1 MKITVSTLLLL
12 TLVGLL
18 PWNAQESPTPEPPEP
33 GPVNYG
39 DYSSIHEAAE
49 QFYARKSFQRA
60 HDAYLRAQE
69 LTLEQDQARW
79 VEFRLADTLWRS
91 RASTQSSDPSQ
102 LEEAQRQLQ
111 ELLRRE
117 QEDRV
122 AAEINQS
129 LGDYHWIRR
138 NARNWQQAWPYYQ
151 KALDYWA
158 GSRDLEVAR
167 QRYLQA
173 IFSVSLPHWEDQGY
187 YYGYYGN
194 YLPLPI
200 LQNTLNLARTDA
212 EKTQA
217 HYLLATTLAAQGNWT
232 QKKRAGRHFEAALE
246 AGRSM
251 DWYDD
256 ALFRF
261 SQFMSSTGRIRIREN
276 GQWYNEPDYTRAV
289 ELLRRLLRD
298 YSKGETR
305 YYDQARRQL
314 QEITGPKIGIGVA
327 SVFLPDSEIQF
338 HLNWRNVHS
347 IRLELYPI
355 DLVDEVSLHLETKQ
369 VNWIDT
375 IHVQGRPTLKT
386 WARPV
391 ENESD
396 HQPGSSQER
405 LEKLPVGAYLLIAK
419 VGGKE
424 ARDLILVSESSLV
437 LKTHGSSALLYM
449 CSAQDG
455 SPLAGAEFSIW
466 RYSSGRDRWQLRR
479 GRTGDDG
486 VARVRFTRE
495 GNHSHSFFA
504 AVSHGDQQAF
514 SRGQGYSPQHSKWK
528 VYVLTDR
535 PAYRPGEEAHW
546 KLVARL
552 ESPQGYSTPSD
563 QELEIEIT
571 DPKGVRIEKTG
582 VTLNRFGSGWGSL
595 ELTQAMPLGEYKI
608 NFWDQGRK
616 NWIGSETLLR
626 LEEYKL
632 PEFRVR
638 VEPPREDDRPRVF
651 SLGEEV
657 EVKVLT
663 EYYFGGPVVG
673 AETEIIVFQRPF
685 QQYWRPPGEFSWLRD
700 ADNSWNRQY
709 GGWRG
714 QEVKRVTVKTD
725 EDGIA
730 SVTIDT
736 STVGLQ
742 DVEFEIEA
750 RVRDSSRREVV
761 SSGRV
766 RVTRQRYFAYL
777 QPDHH
782 LYRPGDKVE
791 LKIHTLDANQR
802 PLQAEGIVTVY
813 QSRWEEIWIDQLGR
827 ESGAAE
833 FRKRQAGRAGVQLPA
848 GWRLKYRGYRD
859 EELLSRRMRTD
870 EEGLAE
876 LAFSAKSEGYYRIRW
891 VSDREADFPV
901 KSEAQ
906 VWVGDRRSQELGYRH
921 GGLEIVLDQ
930 DTARVGQP
938 LTAMLAS
945 HTSDRWV
952 LLSVEAEDLYSY
964 QVVHL
969 EGTVKLVQIDIG
981 AQHVPNVFLRAFMVS
996 DTQIHE
1002 DTKQLIVPP
1011 AQNAVQVEIVANQDE
1026 YLPRKKGQMTLMTRD
1041 EHGNPVSAE
1050 VAFGVVDDS
1059 VYAIQDD
1066 YASDPLRFFFGRKR
1080 SLQVQ
1085 TQSTFKQKS
1094 YLRLEED
1101 KDGNLVIAGNRQDRG
1116 GGVAGLATGASRGVL
1131 GVDFSRRAS
1140 ASNGREFF
1148 AADMVAESESME
1160 FRSRSNLGIVG
1171 GYAVAQKA
1179 AAAQSQGAQPVQV
1192 RSDFSTTIL
1201 WTPDVITGED
1211 GKAIVPVTFNDTL
1224 TTWRVTARAITSDDH
1239 FGQGT
1244 TTVVTNQPL
1253 MVRLQSPRFFL
1264 TGDTVTVSAVVNNN
1278 TGRALRTSVELLA
1291 SGLGFPLSEARKS
1304 VSIEAQG
1311 DTRVDWRF
1319 KVEHRGE
1326 TRIKVVARADNYSD
1340 AMEKV
1345 YPVFEHGI
1353 EKLIATSGKSVAE
1366 LLQIPLDLPARKPE
1380 STRVTIQVTPSLAV
1394 TMLDALPYLIDYPYG
1409 CTEQTMSRFLP
1420 AAITARTLRRMGL
1433 EAEDIAGKLFGG
1445 IEAETASQTHRKGPR
1460 DLRLLDDMIE
1470 RGLQRLYDFQHS
1482 DGGWGW
1488 WKEGD
1493 SDHFMTAYVVWG
1505 LSLALEAEM
1514 EVKSDVLQRAARF
1527 LDQEIVEAETT
1538 PDLQAWMLHG
1548 LSAYRSVSRTGPS
1561 SFQVNAF
1568 NHLWD
1573 NRERLNAYT
1582 RALLALSAHQM
1593 NNPPRALTLIENL
1606 ENGVKQNRL
1615 PLQSQLIGRSS
1626 PGKGGLPTA
1635 HWGEDGIHWRWSEGG
1650 VEATAFA
1657 LRALLQISPDHELVD
1672 PVINWLIKNRRGAQ
1686 WSSTRD
1692 TAIVVLALN
1701 DYLEVS
1707 GELEQEVGY
1716 EVRVNGQK
1724 IAERHISGAELLSAP
1739 SRFVIDPEM
1748 IRDQANQIEI
1758 RRTDGEAPLYYM
1770 VEARFFSLEEPI
1782 RAEGYEIF
1790 SQREYYR
1797 LVPRPTLLN
1806 GHVLERVLVKDGETL
1821 KSGERL
1827 EVVLTIEAKNNYEY
1841 LVFEDLKPAGLEAV
1855 ALRSGGPVYARQL
1868 RSSAVSVD
1876 GSPEEQGLSG
1886 AEENRLTGR
1895 TRWVH
1900 RELRD
1905 RKVAFFIDK
1914 LPEGFW
1920 ELRYELRAET
1930 PGDFHALPLLGYAMY
1945 VPEIRTNS
1953 EEIRVSVAD

>member
-1 MKITVSTLLLL
+1 M
-12 TLVGLL
+12 
-18 PWNAQESPTPEPPEP
+18 
-33 GPVNYG
+33 
-39 DYSSIHEAAE
+39 
-49 QFYARKSFQRA
+49 
-60 HDAYLRAQE
+60 
-69 LTLEQDQARW
+69 
-79 VEFRLADTLWRS
+79 
-91 RASTQSSDPSQ
+91 
-102 LEEAQRQLQ
+102 
-111 ELLRRE
+111 
-117 QEDRV
+117 
-122 AAEINQS
+122 
-129 LGDYHWIRR
+129 
-138 NARNWQQAWPYYQ
+138 
-151 KALDYWA
+151 
-158 GSRDLEVAR
+158 AR
-167 QRYLQA
+167 QRYLQ
-173 IFSVSLPHWEDQGY
+173 IVFSVSLPHWQDQGY

-194 YLPLPI
+194 YLPL
-200 LQNTLNLARTDA
+200 QNTLNLARTDV

-232 QKKRAGRHFEAALE
+232 QKRRATPHFEATLE
-246 AGRSM
+246 AGKRV

-261 SQFMSSTGRIRIREN
+261 AQFMSNTGRIRLREN
-276 GQWYNEPDYTRAV
+276 GQWYNEPDYVRAV

-305 YYDQARRQL
+305 YYDQAKNLLKQ
-314 QEITGPKIGIGVA
+314 ITGPTIGVGV
-327 SVFLPDSEIQF
+327 SNVFLPESEIQF

-355 DLVDEVSLHLETKQ
+355 ELVDEVSLHLETKQ
-369 VNWIDT
+369 VNWIET
-375 IHVQGRPTLKT
+375 LRVQGRPTLRS
-386 WARPV
+386 WAKPV

-405 LEKLPVGAYLLIAK
+405 LEKLSPGAYLLVAK
-419 VGGKE
+419 AGGKE

-449 CSAQDG
+449 CSALDG
-455 SPLAGAEFSIW
+455 SPVAGAEFSIW
-466 RYSSGRDRWQLRR
+466 RFSSRHDSWQVRR
-479 GRTGDDG
+479 GQTGDDG

-495 GNHSHSFFA
+495 GNNSYSFFA

-514 SRGQGYSPQHSKWK
+514 SQGHGYSQQHSKWK

-552 ESPQGYSTPSD
+552 ESPQGYLTPSD

-571 DPKGVRIEKTG
+571 DPKGASVEKTRI
-582 VTLNRFGSGWGSL
+582 TLNRFGSGWGNL
-595 ELTQAMPLGEYKI
+595 ELTDAMPLGEYKI
-608 NFWDQGRK
+608 GFWDQGRK
-616 NWIGSETLLR
+616 NWIGSQTLLR

-638 VEPPREDDRPRVF
+638 VEPPRQDDRPRVF
-651 SLGEEV
+651 SLGEQV
-657 EVKVLT
+657 EVKVVT

-673 AETEIIVFQRPF
+673 ADTEIIVFQRPF
-685 QQYWRPPGEFSWLRD
+685 QQYWRPPDEFAWLRD
-700 ADNSWNRQY
+700 PDTSWNRHY
-709 GGWRG
+709 GGGRG
-714 QEVKRVTVKTD
+714 QEVKRTTVKTN
-725 EDGIA
+725 ENGTA
-730 SVTIDT
+730 SVSIDT
-736 STVGLQ
+736 SSIGLQ

-761 SSGRV
+761 SNGRV

-777 QPDHH
+777 QPGHH

-791 LKIHTLDANQR
+791 LKIHTLDANQL
-802 PLQAEGIVTVY
+802 PLQAEGTVTVS
-813 QSRWEEIWIDQLGR
+813 QSRWEEIWIDHLGR
-827 ESGAAE
+827 ESSAE
-833 FRKRQAGRAGVQLPA
+833 ELRKRQAGRSGVELPP

-859 EELLSRRMRTD
+859 EEILSRRMRTD
-870 EEGLAE
+870 EEGQAE
-876 LAFSAKSEGYYRIRW
+876 LVFPAKSEGYYRIRW

-901 KSEAQ
+901 QSEAQ
-906 VWVGDRRSQELGYRH
+906 VWVGDRQSQELGYRH
-921 GGLEIVLDQ
+921 SGLEIVLDQ

-969 EGTVKLVQIDIG
+969 AGTVKLVQIDIG

-1002 DTKQLIVPP
+1002 DTKPLIVPP
-1011 AQNAVQVEIVANQDE
+1011 SQNAVQVEIVAGQKE
-1026 YLPRKKGQMTLMTRD
+1026 YLPREKGQMTLITRD

-1080 SLQVQ
+1080 GLNVQ
-1085 TQSTFKQKS
+1085 TQSTFQQKS

-1101 KDGNLVIAGNRQDRG
+1101 KDGNLVMTGNRQDRG
-1116 GGVAGLATGASRGVL
+1116 RGVAGQAMGASRGEL
-1131 GVDFSRRAS
+1131 SSSLRHS
-1140 ASNGREFF
+1140 SNGREF
-1148 AADMVAESESME
+1148 AAFDMVAESESFE
-1160 FRSRSNLGIVG
+1160 FRANARMKMVG

-1179 AAAQSQGAQPVQV
+1179 AAGPASLEAVQV

-1211 GKAIVPVTFNDTL
+1211 GKATVPVTFNDTL
-1224 TTWRVTARAITSDDH
+1224 TTWRATARAFTSDDH

-1264 TGDTVTVSAVVNNN
+1264 TGDTVTVSAVINNN
-1278 TGRALRTSVELLA
+1278 TKRAMRADVQLLA
-1291 SGLGFPLSEARKS
+1291 ADLGSPLSAAARTI
-1304 VSIEAQG
+1304 SIDAEG

-1319 KVEHRGE
+1319 KVEHPGE
-1326 TRIKVVARADNYSD
+1326 TRLKVVARADDYSD
-1340 AMEKV
+1340 AMERV

-1353 EKLIATSGKSVAE
+1353 EKLIATSGKSMEE

-1420 AAITARTLRRMGL
+1420 AAITARTLRRLGL

-1493 SDHFMTAYVVWG
+1493 SDHFMTAYVLWG

-1514 EVKSDVLQRAARF
+1514 DVKGDVLQRAARF

-1548 LSAYRSVSRTGPS
+1548 LSAYRSVSRSSPS

-1568 NHLWD
+1568 NHLWN

-1593 NNPPRALTLIENL
+1593 NNPPRAQTLIENL
-1606 ENGVKQNRL
+1606 ENGVKRDQL
-1615 PLQSQLIGRSS
+1615 PLQSKLIQRSS
-1626 PGKGGLPTA
+1626 PGNGGLPTA

-1657 LRALLQISPDHELVD
+1657 LRALLQISPDNELVD
-1672 PVINWLIKNRRGAQ
+1672 SVINWLIKNRRGAQ

-1716 EVRVNGQK
+1716 EVRVNGEK

-1739 SRFVIDPEM
+1739 SRFAIDPAM
-1748 IRDQANQIEI
+1748 IRDGTNQIEI
-1758 RRTDGEAPLYYM
+1758 RRTAGEAPLYYM

-1782 RAEGYEIF
+1782 QAEGYEIF

-1806 GHVLERVLVKDGETL
+1806 GHVLERVRVKDGDTL
-1821 KSGERL
+1821 GSGERL
-1827 EVVLTIEAKNNYEY
+1827 EVVLRIEAKNNYEY

-1868 RSSAVSVD
+1868 RSSAVSSEAPPGKGPSV
-1876 GSPEEQGLSG
+1876 SAPPQREQSISG
-1886 AEENRLTGR
+1886 TDQSRLTGR

>member
-375 IHVQGRPTLKT
+375 LHVQGRPTLKT

-514 SRGQGYSPQHSKWK
+514 SRGHGYSPQHSKWK

-1085 TQSTFKQKS
+1085 TQSTFQQKS

-1291 SGLGFPLSEARKS
+1291 SGLGSPLSEARKS

-1353 EKLIATSGKSVAE
+1353 EKLIATSGKSMAE

-1606 ENGVKQNRL
+1606 ENGVKQDRL

>member
-1 MKITVSTLLLL
+1 MKITVSTLILL
-12 TLVGLL
+12 TLVSLL
-18 PWNAQESPTPEPPEP
+18 PWNAQEGSGQEPPEP

-39 DYSSIHEAAE
+39 DYSSIQEAAE

-60 HDAYLRAQE
+60 YDAYLRARDLQ
-69 LTLEQDQARW
+69 LDPDQTRW

-91 RASTQSSDPSQ
+91 KASTQSSDPSQ

-111 ELLRRE
+111 ELLRKE
-117 QEDRV
+117 SKDVV
-122 AAEINQS
+122 AAEIHQS
-129 LGDYHWIRR
+129 LGDYHWMRR
-138 NARNWQQAWPYYQ
+138 NARNWHLAWPYYQ

-173 IFSVSLPHWEDQGY
+173 IFSVSLPHWQDQGY

-200 LQNTLNLARTDA
+200 LQNTLNLARTEA
-212 EKTQA
+212 EKTRA

-232 QKKRAGRHFEAALE
+232 QKKRASRHFEAALE
-246 AGRSM
+246 TGRSM

-261 SQFMSSTGRIRIREN
+261 SQFMSNTGRIRLREN
-276 GQWYNEPDYTRAV
+276 GQWYNEPDYIRAV

-305 YYDQARRQL
+305 YYDQAKRQL
-314 QEITGPKIGIGVA
+314 QEITGARIGIGVS

-375 IHVQGRPTLKT
+375 LHVQGRPTLKT

-391 ENESD
+391 ENEAD

-405 LEKLPVGAYLLIAK
+405 LEKLPPGAYLLVAK
-419 VGGKE
+419 AGGKE
-424 ARDLILVSESSLV
+424 ARDRILVSESSLV

-455 SPLAGAEFSIW
+455 SPVAGAEFSIW

-495 GNHSHSFFA
+495 GNNSHSFFA

-514 SRGQGYSPQHSKWK
+514 SQGHGYSPQHSKWK

-632 PEFRVR
+632 PEFRVQ
-638 VEPPREDDRPRVF
+638 VEPPREEGHPRVF

-657 EVKVLT
+657 EVKVLA

-673 AETEIIVFQRPF
+673 AEVEIIVFQRPF
-685 QQYWRPPGEFSWLRD
+685 QQYWRPPDEFSWLRD

-725 EDGIA
+725 EDGSA

-791 LKIHTLDANQR
+791 LNIHTLDANQR
-802 PLQAEGIVTVY
+802 PLQAEGTVTVY
-813 QSRWEEIWIDQLGR
+813 QSRWEEIWIDHLGR
-827 ESGAAE
+827 ESSAAE
-833 FRKRQAGRAGVQLPA
+833 LRRRQAGRSGVRLPP

-870 EEGLAE
+870 EEGQAE

-901 KSEAQ
+901 RSETQ
-906 VWVGDRRSQELGYRH
+906 VWVGERRSQELGYRH
-921 GGLEIVLDQ
+921 GGLEIVLDR

-969 EGTVKLVQIDIG
+969 EGTVKLVQIDIE

-996 DTQIHE
+996 DAQIHE

-1011 AQNAVQVEIVANQDE
+1011 SQNAIQVEIVANQDE
-1026 YLPRKKGQMTLMTRD
+1026 YLPRKKGQMTLITRD

-1085 TQSTFKQKS
+1085 TQSTFQQKR

-1101 KDGNLVIAGNRQDRG
+1101 ADGNLIMAGNRQDLG
-1116 GGVAGLATGASRGVL
+1116 GGIAGVVSRGAV
-1131 GVDFSRRAS
+1131 GQDRRSRS
-1140 ASNGREFF
+1140 GRLENF
-1148 AADMVAESESME
+1148 AADAVMAESESRLFQANASME
-1160 FRSRSNLGIVG
+1160 MAA
-1171 GYAVAQKA
+1171 GYAVARKA
-1179 AAAQSQGAQPVQV
+1179 AAAPQSQATQPVQV

-1211 GKAIVPVTFNDTL
+1211 GKAIIPVTFNDTL
-1224 TTWRVTARAITSDDH
+1224 TTWRATARAITSDDH

-1244 TTVVTNQPL
+1244 TSVITNQPL

-1291 SGLGFPLSEARKS
+1291 SGLGSPLSEARKS
-1304 VSIEAQG
+1304 VSIEADG

-1319 KVEHRGE
+1319 KVEHPGE
-1326 TRIKVVARADNYSD
+1326 TRLKVVARAANYSD

-1353 EKLIATSGKSVAE
+1353 EKLIATSGKSMEE
-1366 LLQIPLDLPARKPE
+1366 LLRIPLDLPARKPE
-1380 STRVTIQVTPSLAV
+1380 STRVTVQVTPSLAV

-1433 EAEDIAGKLFGG
+1433 EPADIAGKLFGG
-1445 IEAETASQTHRKGPR
+1445 IEAEPASQTHRKGPR

-1470 RGLQRLYDFQHS
+1470 KGLQRLYDFQHS

-1568 NHLWD
+1568 NHLWN

-1593 NNPPRALTLIENL
+1593 NNPPRAHTLIENL
-1606 ENGVKQNRL
+1606 ENGVKRDQL
-1615 PLQSQLIGRSS
+1615 PLQSQLIQRSS
-1626 PGKGGLPTA
+1626 AGKGGLPTA

-1686 WSSTRD
+1686 WSNTRD

-1701 DYLEVS
+1701 DYLGVR

-1716 EVRVNGQK
+1716 EVLVNGEK

-1739 SRFVIDPEM
+1739 SRFAIDPDL

-1782 RAEGYEIF
+1782 QAEGYEIF

-1806 GHVLERVLVKDGETL
+1806 GHVLERIRVQDGETL

-1827 EVVLTIEAKNNYEY
+1827 EVVLRIEAKNNYEY

-1868 RSSAVSVD
+1868 RSSAVSAD
-1876 GSPEEQGLSG
+1876 GSPGEQSLSG
-1886 AEENRLTGR
+1886 TEENRLTGR

>member
-375 IHVQGRPTLKT
+375 LHVQGRPTLKT

-514 SRGQGYSPQHSKWK
+514 SRGHGYSPQHSKWK

-1085 TQSTFKQKS
+1085 TQSTFQQKS
-1094 YLRLEED
+1094 CLRLEED

-1291 SGLGFPLSEARKS
+1291 SGLGSPLSEGPQ
-1304 VSIEAQG
+1304 E
-1311 DTRVDWRF
+1311 RF
-1319 KVEHRGE
+1319 DRGPG
-1326 TRIKVVARADNYSD
+1326 RH
-1340 AMEKV
+1340 
-1345 YPVFEHGI
+1345 PG
-1353 EKLIATSGKSVAE
+1353 G
-1366 LLQIPLDLPARKPE
+1366 
-1380 STRVTIQVTPSLAV
+1380 LAV
-1394 TMLDALPYLIDYPYG
+1394 
-1409 CTEQTMSRFLP
+1409 
-1420 AAITARTLRRMGL
+1420 
-1433 EAEDIAGKLFGG
+1433 
-1445 IEAETASQTHRKGPR
+1445 
-1460 DLRLLDDMIE
+1460 
-1470 RGLQRLYDFQHS
+1470 
-1482 DGGWGW
+1482 
-1488 WKEGD
+1488 
-1493 SDHFMTAYVVWG
+1493 
-1505 LSLALEAEM
+1505 
-1514 EVKSDVLQRAARF
+1514 
-1527 LDQEIVEAETT
+1527 
-1538 PDLQAWMLHG
+1538 
-1548 LSAYRSVSRTGPS
+1548 
-1561 SFQVNAF
+1561 
-1568 NHLWD
+1568 
-1573 NRERLNAYT
+1573 
-1582 RALLALSAHQM
+1582 
-1593 NNPPRALTLIENL
+1593 
-1606 ENGVKQNRL
+1606 
-1615 PLQSQLIGRSS
+1615 
-1626 PGKGGLPTA
+1626 
-1635 HWGEDGIHWRWSEGG
+1635 
-1650 VEATAFA
+1650 
-1657 LRALLQISPDHELVD
+1657 
-1672 PVINWLIKNRRGAQ
+1672 
-1686 WSSTRD
+1686 
-1692 TAIVVLALN
+1692 
-1701 DYLEVS
+1701 
-1707 GELEQEVGY
+1707 
-1716 EVRVNGQK
+1716 
-1724 IAERHISGAELLSAP
+1724 
-1739 SRFVIDPEM
+1739 
-1748 IRDQANQIEI
+1748 
-1758 RRTDGEAPLYYM
+1758 
-1770 VEARFFSLEEPI
+1770 
-1782 RAEGYEIF
+1782 
-1790 SQREYYR
+1790 
-1797 LVPRPTLLN
+1797 
-1806 GHVLERVLVKDGETL
+1806 
-1821 KSGERL
+1821 
-1827 EVVLTIEAKNNYEY
+1827 
-1841 LVFEDLKPAGLEAV
+1841 
-1855 ALRSGGPVYARQL
+1855 
-1868 RSSAVSVD
+1868 
-1876 GSPEEQGLSG
+1876 
-1886 AEENRLTGR
+1886 
-1895 TRWVH
+1895 
-1900 RELRD
+1900 
-1905 RKVAFFIDK
+1905 
-1914 LPEGFW
+1914 
-1920 ELRYELRAET
+1920 
-1930 PGDFHALPLLGYAMY
+1930 
-1945 VPEIRTNS
+1945 
-1953 EEIRVSVAD
+1953 

>member
-1 MKITVSTLLLL
+1 MKTTVSALILL
-12 TLVGLL
+12 TLVSLL
-18 PWNAQESPTPEPPEP
+18 TWNTQEGSTPEQPEP

-39 DYSSIHEAAE
+39 DYSSIHKAGE
-49 QFYARKSFQRA
+49 QFYARKSFQRT
-60 HDAYLRAQE
+60 HDTYLRARDLQ
-69 LTLEQDQARW
+69 LDPDQTRW

-91 RASTQSSDPSQ
+91 RASTQSSDTSQ
-102 LEEAQRQLQ
+102 LEEAERQLQ

-117 QEDRV
+117 QKDVV
-122 AAEINQS
+122 AAQIHQS
-129 LGDYHWIRR
+129 LGDYHWMRR
-138 NARNWQQAWPYYQ
+138 NARNWHQAWPYYQ

-158 GSRDLEVAR
+158 GSPDLEVAR
-167 QRYLQA
+167 QRYLQVV
-173 IFSVSLPHWEDQGY
+173 FSVSLPRWENQGY

-200 LQNTLNLARTDA
+200 LQNTLNLARTEA

-232 QKKRAGRHFEAALE
+232 QKRQAARHFEATLE
-246 AGRSM
+246 AGRGV

-256 ALFRF
+256 SLFRF
-261 SQFMSSTGRIRIREN
+261 AQFMSNTGRIRLREN
-276 GQWYNEPDYTRAV
+276 GQWYNQPDYVRAV

-305 YYDQARRQL
+305 YYDQAGQL
-314 QEITGPKIGIGVA
+314 LQQITGPTIGIGV
-327 SVFLPDSEIQF
+327 SNVFLPDSEIQF
-338 HLNWRNVHS
+338 HLNWRNVDS

-375 IHVQGRPTLKT
+375 LHVQGRATLRS
-386 WARPV
+386 WAKPV

-396 HQPGSSQER
+396 HRPGSSQER
-405 LEKLPVGAYLLIAK
+405 LEKLPPGAYLLVAK
-419 VGGKE
+419 AGGKE

-437 LKTHGSSALLYM
+437 LKTYGSNALLYM
-449 CSAQDG
+449 CSPLDG
-455 SPLAGAEFSIW
+455 SPVAGAEFSIW
-466 RYSSGRDRWQLRR
+466 RHSGRRDSWQVRR

-486 VARVRFTRE
+486 VAKVRFTRQ
-495 GNHSHSFFA
+495 GNNSHSFFA
-504 AVSHGDQQAF
+504 AVSLGDQQAF
-514 SRGQGYSPQHSKWK
+514 SRGYGYSPLHSKWK

-535 PAYRPGEEAHW
+535 PAYRPGEKAHW
-546 KLVARL
+546 KLVTRL

-571 DPKGVRIEKTG
+571 DPKGARVEKTK
-582 VTLNRFGSGWGSL
+582 VILNRFGSAWGSL
-595 ELTQAMPLGEYKI
+595 DLTEAMPLGEYKI
-608 NFWDQGRK
+608 GFWDQGRK

-632 PEFRVR
+632 PEFRVQ

-657 EVKVLT
+657 EVKIRT

-673 AETEIIVFQRPF
+673 ADTEIIVFQRPF
-685 QQYWRPPGEFSWLRD
+685 QQYWRPPDEFAWLRD
-700 ADNSWNRQY
+700 PDPSWNRHY
-709 GGWRG
+709 GGGRG
-714 QEVKRVTVKTD
+714 QEVKRTTVKTD

-736 STVGLQ
+736 SSIGLQ

-761 SSGRV
+761 SSGTV

-813 QSRWEEIWIDQLGR
+813 QSRWEEIWIDHLGR
-827 ESGAAE
+827 ESSAE
-833 FRKRQAGRAGVQLPA
+833 ELRKRQAVRSGGVQLPP

-859 EELLSRRMRTD
+859 EEILSRRMRTD
-870 EEGLAE
+870 EEGQAE

-901 KSEAQ
+901 QSETQ
-906 VWVGDRRSQELGYRH
+906 VWVGDPRSQELGYRH
-921 GGLEIVLDQ
+921 GGLEIVLDR

-1011 AQNAVQVEIVANQDE
+1011 SQNAVQVEIIAGQKE
-1026 YLPRKKGQMTLMTRD
+1026 YLPRKKGQMTLITRD

-1085 TQSTFKQKS
+1085 TQSTFQQKR

-1101 KDGNLVIAGNRQDRG
+1101 KDGNLVMAGNRQDLG
-1116 GGVAGLATGASRGVL
+1116 GGVAGVATGASRGSL
-1131 GVDFSRRAS
+1131 GRDL
-1140 ASNGREFF
+1140 RERSERGYM
-1148 AADMVAESESME
+1148 AADGIVSESESFQ
-1160 FRSRSNLGIVG
+1160 FRANANMKMVG
-1171 GYAVAQKA
+1171 GYAMAQKSA
-1179 AAAQSQGAQPVQV
+1179 EAPAQAVQV
-1192 RSDFSTTIL
+1192 RSDFSTTIF

-1211 GKAIVPVTFNDTL
+1211 GKATVPVTFNDTL
-1224 TTWRVTARAITSDDH
+1224 TTWRATARAITAGDN

-1278 TGRALRTSVELLA
+1278 TERALRASIELLA
-1291 SGLGFPLSEARKS
+1291 SGLGSPLSGTRKS
-1304 VSIEAQG
+1304 VSIDAGG

-1319 KVEHRGE
+1319 KVEQPGE
-1326 TRIKVVARADNYSD
+1326 TRLKVVARADNYSD
-1340 AMEKV
+1340 AMERV

-1353 EKLIATSGKSVAE
+1353 EKLIATSGKSIE
-1366 LLQIPLDLPARKPE
+1366 DLLRIPLDLPARKPE

-1420 AAITARTLRRMGL
+1420 VAITARTLRRLGL

-1493 SDHFMTAYVVWG
+1493 SDHFMTAYVLWG

-1514 EVKSDVLQRAARF
+1514 DVKSDVLQRAARF

-1548 LSAYRSVSRTGPS
+1548 LSAYRSVSRSSPS

-1568 NHLWD
+1568 NHLWN
-1573 NRERLNAYT
+1573 NRQRLNAYT

-1593 NNPPRALTLIENL
+1593 NNPPRAETLIENL
-1606 ENGVKQNRL
+1606 ENGVKRDLL
-1615 PLQSQLIGRSS
+1615 PLQSQLMRRSS
-1626 PGKGGLPTA
+1626 PGNAGLPTA

-1657 LRALLQISPDHELVD
+1657 LRALLQIRPDHELVD

-1686 WSSTRD
+1686 WNSTRD

-1739 SRFVIDPEM
+1739 SRFAIDPEM
-1748 IRDQANQIEI
+1748 IRDQTNQIEI

-1770 VEARFFSLEEPI
+1770 IEARFFSLEEPI

-1806 GHVLERVLVKDGETL
+1806 GHILERVRVKDGDTL
-1821 KSGERL
+1821 NSGERL
-1827 EVVLTIEAKNNYEY
+1827 EVVLRIEAKNNYEY

-1868 RSSAVSVD
+1868 KSSAVS
-1876 GSPEEQGLSG
+1876 GTASPGEQSLSG
-1886 AEENRLTGR
+1886 TDQNRLTGR

-1900 RELRD
+1900 RVLRD

-1930 PGDFHALPLLGYAMY
+1930 PGEFHALPLLGYAMY

-1953 EEIRVSVAD
+1953 DEIRVSVVD

>member
-1 MKITVSTLLLL
+1 MKV
-12 TLVGLL
+12 V
-18 PWNAQESPTPEPPEP
+18 
-33 GPVNYG
+33 
-39 DYSSIHEAAE
+39 
-49 QFYARKSFQRA
+49 
-60 HDAYLRAQE
+60 
-69 LTLEQDQARW
+69 
-79 VEFRLADTLWRS
+79 
-91 RASTQSSDPSQ
+91 
-102 LEEAQRQLQ
+102 
-111 ELLRRE
+111 
-117 QEDRV
+117 
-122 AAEINQS
+122 
-129 LGDYHWIRR
+129 
-138 NARNWQQAWPYYQ
+138 
-151 KALDYWA
+151 
-158 GSRDLEVAR
+158 
-167 QRYLQA
+167 
-173 IFSVSLPHWEDQGY
+173 
-187 YYGYYGN
+187 
-194 YLPLPI
+194 
-200 LQNTLNLARTDA
+200 
-212 EKTQA
+212 
-217 HYLLATTLAAQGNWT
+217 
-232 QKKRAGRHFEAALE
+232 
-246 AGRSM
+246 
-251 DWYDD
+251 
-256 ALFRF
+256 
-261 SQFMSSTGRIRIREN
+261 
-276 GQWYNEPDYTRAV
+276 
-289 ELLRRLLRD
+289 
-298 YSKGETR
+298 
-305 YYDQARRQL
+305 
-314 QEITGPKIGIGVA
+314 
-327 SVFLPDSEIQF
+327 
-338 HLNWRNVHS
+338 
-347 IRLELYPI
+347 
-355 DLVDEVSLHLETKQ
+355 
-369 VNWIDT
+369 
-375 IHVQGRPTLKT
+375 
-386 WARPV
+386 
-391 ENESD
+391 
-396 HQPGSSQER
+396 
-405 LEKLPVGAYLLIAK
+405 
-419 VGGKE
+419 
-424 ARDLILVSESSLV
+424 
-437 LKTHGSSALLYM
+437 
-449 CSAQDG
+449 
-455 SPLAGAEFSIW
+455 
-466 RYSSGRDRWQLRR
+466 
-479 GRTGDDG
+479 
-486 VARVRFTRE
+486 
-495 GNHSHSFFA
+495 
-504 AVSHGDQQAF
+504 
-514 SRGQGYSPQHSKWK
+514 
-528 VYVLTDR
+528 
-535 PAYRPGEEAHW
+535 
-546 KLVARL
+546 
-552 ESPQGYSTPSD
+552 
-563 QELEIEIT
+563 
-571 DPKGVRIEKTG
+571 
-582 VTLNRFGSGWGSL
+582 
-595 ELTQAMPLGEYKI
+595 
-608 NFWDQGRK
+608 
-616 NWIGSETLLR
+616 
-626 LEEYKL
+626 
-632 PEFRVR
+632 
-638 VEPPREDDRPRVF
+638 
-651 SLGEEV
+651 
-657 EVKVLT
+657 T

-685 QQYWRPPGEFSWLRD
+685 QHYWRPPDEFSWLRD
-700 ADNSWNRQY
+700 ADHSWNRQY

-714 QEVKRVTVKTD
+714 QEVKRTTVKTD
-725 EDGIA
+725 EDGSA

-736 STVGLQ
+736 SPVGLQ

-802 PLQAEGIVTVY
+802 PLQAAGIVTVY
-813 QSRWEEIWIDQLGR
+813 QSRWEEIWIDHLGH
-827 ESGAAE
+827 ESSAQE
-833 FRKRQAGRAGVQLPA
+833 LRQRQAGRSGVQLPA

-859 EELLSRRMRTD
+859 EEILSRRMRTD
-870 EEGLAE
+870 EEGQAE

-901 KSEAQ
+901 QSEAQ
-906 VWVGDRRSQELGYRH
+906 VWVGDRRSQDLGYRH
-921 GGLEIVLDQ
+921 GGLEIVLDR

-1026 YLPRKKGQMTLMTRD
+1026 YLPRKKGQMTLITRD

-1085 TQSTFKQKS
+1085 TQSTFQQKR

-1101 KDGNLVIAGNRQDRG
+1101 ADGNLIMAGARQDLGGGIG
-1116 GGVAGLATGASRGVL
+1116 GGVPPRGAVGQELSR
-1131 GVDFSRRAS
+1131 DISSRS
-1140 ASNGREFF
+1140 GRLDNF
-1148 AADMVAESESME
+1148 AADAVMAESDCRQFRAHASMEMVA
-1160 FRSRSNLGIVG
+1160 
-1171 GYAVAQKA
+1171 GYAVARKSVA
-1179 AAAQSQGAQPVQV
+1179 APPASLESVQV

-1224 TTWRVTARAITSDDH
+1224 TTWRATAWAITSNDH

-1278 TGRALRTSVELLA
+1278 TGRALRTSIELLA
-1291 SGLGFPLSEARKS
+1291 NGLGYPLSEARKS

-1319 KVEHRGE
+1319 KVEHPGE
-1326 TRIKVVARADNYSD
+1326 TRLKVVARADNYSD

-1353 EKLIATSGKSVAE
+1353 EKLIATSGKSMEE
-1366 LLQIPLDLPARKPE
+1366 LLRIPLDLPARKPE
-1380 STRVTIQVTPSLAV
+1380 STRLTVQVTPSLAV

-1445 IEAETASQTHRKGPR
+1445 IQAETASQTHRKGPR
-1460 DLRLLDDMIE
+1460 DLRLLEDMIE

-1593 NNPPRALTLIENL
+1593 NNPPRAQTLIENL
-1606 ENGVKQNRL
+1606 ENGVKRDRL
-1615 PLQSQLIGRSS
+1615 PLQSQLIQRSS
-1626 PGKGGLPTA
+1626 PRSGGLPTA

-1657 LRALLQISPDHELVD
+1657 LRALLQIRPDHELVD

-1716 EVRVNGQK
+1716 EVRVNGEK

-1748 IRDQANQIEI
+1748 IRDQTNQIEI
-1758 RRTDGEAPLYYM
+1758 RRTDGEAPLYYT

-1782 RAEGYEIF
+1782 QAEGYEIF

-1806 GHVLERVLVKDGETL
+1806 GHVLERVRVKDGDTL

-1827 EVVLTIEAKNNYEY
+1827 EVVLRIEAKNNYEY

-1868 RSSAVSVD
+1868 RSSAIS
-1876 GSPEEQGLSG
+1876 GEASPGEQSISG
-1886 AEENRLTGR
+1886 IDQSRLTGR